1 MPSLVRNLPVK
12 CTKGEK
18 MVVKQQMARHKKSCD
33 SGTLNCPKCPH
44 FYTKRKEDL
53 NYHLAKHHA
62 PQDKKP
68 NTVCTICLE
77 EFPSF
82 YFLRQHKRRKH
93 RTSTKVGTKSSKSLK
108 KIVESEELD
117 KNNELLQQELNA
129 CQHFFDN
136 TEMKNRRHRVLNFK
150 MSKLDPSEINEK
162 LKEVFEKLN
171 CAAKINLS
179 LGFFS
184 RNVDTDEYR

>member
-1 MPSLVRNLPVK
+1 MPSLDRNLPVK
-12 CTKGEK
+12 CSKCEK
-18 MVVKQQMARHKKSCD
+18 MVVKQQMARHKKLCD
-33 SGTLNCPKCPH
+33 SGTLKCPKCPH

-62 PQDKKP
+62 PQEKKLS
-68 NTVCTICLE
+68 TVCTICLE

-82 YFLRQHKRRKH
+82 YSLQQHKRRKH
-93 RTSTKVGTKSSKSLK
+93 GTSTKVGTKSSENLK
-108 KIVESEELD
+108 EVLESEELD
-117 KNNELLQQELNA
+117 RNNEQLQQELSA

-136 TEMKNRRHRVLNFK
+136 TEMENGRHRVFNFK
-150 MSKLDPSEINEK
+150 LSRLDPSEINEK

-179 LGFFS
+179 LGFIL
-184 RNVDTDEYR
+184 